1 MIRTFCV
8 NFCDDIR
15 HEVGKKISLIG
26 IYGTDLNVPVVPAMI
41 PKLCIYVQLCSE
53 VGERFD
59 EDIEL
64 RVLVDDTVISTAVQR
79 TGPKEA
85 SLKNPAAFQKIT
97 SQIIM
102 SPFLI
107 EKESTLR
114 VRAFYKGVEY
124 KAAALRIRAQSTSSS
139 ESAEVAR

>member
-1 MIRTFCV
+1 M

-26 IYGTDLNVPVVPAMI
+26 VYGADLNVPVVPAMI
-41 PKLCIYVQLCSE
+41 PKLCIFIQLCSD
-53 VGERFD
+53 VGQRFD

-64 RVLVDDTVISTAVQR
+64 RVLVDDTVISTATQQS
-79 TGPKEA
+79 GSKE
-85 SLKNPAAFQKIT
+85 SSTKNPSSFHKIT

-124 KAAALRIRAQSTSSS
+124 KAAALRIRAQSASSS
-139 ESAEVAR
+139 EPVELAR